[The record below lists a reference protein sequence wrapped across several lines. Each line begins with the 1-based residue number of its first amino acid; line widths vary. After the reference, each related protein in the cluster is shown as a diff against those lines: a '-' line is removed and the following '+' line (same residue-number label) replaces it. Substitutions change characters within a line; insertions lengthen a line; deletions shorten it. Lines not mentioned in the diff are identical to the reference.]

1 MSETAPEQEN
11 PGPSSSEDRAGASE
25 RRMRQ
30 FSSRPLADD
39 EVAAFLRDHS
49 WGVLATSLDDVP
61 YSVPVIYGYDG
72 HVFYIIMIRGKK
84 TGILEQNPRVCLTIP
99 DVREPGM
106 QWSSVVVSGEVEW
119 VKDVKGWLS
128 AIITIRRQRGNDAGA
143 SLKEA
148 ARLARTRVAR
158 LVPTEITGR
167 AKAE

>member
-1 MSETAPEQEN
+1 MTESAPEQDAST
-11 PGPSSSEDRAGASE
+11 PSSSGDRAGASE

-30 FSSRPLADD
+30 FESRALAEA
-39 EVAAFLRDHS
+39 EVEAFLQEHS
-49 WGVLATSLDDVP
+49 WGVLATSLEDVP

-72 HVFYIIMIRGKK
+72 RVFYIIMIRGKK
-84 TGILEQNPRVCLTIP
+84 TGILERNPKVCLTIP

-106 QWSSVVVSGEVEW
+106 QWSSVVVSGDVEW
-119 VKDVKGWLS
+119 VTDVKGWLS

-158 LVPTEITGR
+158 IVPTEITGR
-167 AKAE
+167 AKAG

>member
-1 MSETAPEQEN
+1 MSEAVPEQESSN
-11 PGPSSSEDRAGASE
+11 PSAADDRAGASE

-30 FSSRPLADD
+30 FASRALADD
-39 EVAAFLRDHS
+39 EVATFLREHS

-72 HVFYIIMIRGKK
+72 RVFYIIMIQGKK
-84 TGILEQNPRVCLTIP
+84 TGILQQNPKVCLTIP

-119 VKDVKGWLS
+119 VTDVKGWLS

-158 LVPTEITGR
+158 LVPEEITGR
-167 AKAE
+167 AKAG